1 MRDKRHY
8 GQFCGLAAGLDIVG
22 ERWTFLIVRE
32 LLLAPARF
40 SEIADNLPGIG
51 PNLLSERLRSLTVR
65 GLIEAEPVP
74 GDGRGKRYR
83 LTTLGEELRGP
94 LLELAR
100 WGMRFLSDNDTDG
113 ISRGAWGFLAV
124 QAMMHGVDV
133 PPDVTETYEFRVDQD
148 VFGVHLADGRATA
161 VRGQVVDP
169 AIVVHTDANTFIKIG
184 AEILTPF
191 EAVVSGALRIVGDTA
206 AAQRCARLLGLSQ
219 PADVALTSN

>member
-1 MRDKRHY
+1 M
-8 GQFCGLAAGLDIVG
+8 
-22 ERWTFLIVRE
+22 
-32 LLLAPARF
+32 
-40 SEIADNLPGIG
+40 
-51 PNLLSERLRSLTVR
+51 
-65 GLIEAEPVP
+65 P

-83 LTTLGEELRGP
+83 LTALGEDLRGP

-133 PPDVTETYEFRVDQD
+133 PPEVTETYEFRVDQD

>member
-1 MRDKRHY
+1 M
-8 GQFCGLAAGLDIVG
+8 
-22 ERWTFLIVRE
+22 
-32 LLLAPARF
+32 
-40 SEIADNLPGIG
+40 
-51 PNLLSERLRSLTVR
+51 R

-100 WGMRFLSDNDTDG
+100 WGMRFLSDKDTDG
-113 ISRGAWGFLAV
+113 FSRGAWGFLAV
-124 QAMMHGVDV
+124 QAMMHGIDV

-148 VFGVHLADGRATA
+148 VFGVHLADGRATV